1 MEEVEE
7 TDAAPASMHHSTA
20 SAWSPGF
27 HNELGHL
34 QAVVEDEDP
43 APQSWSATGIE
54 HPFRYTS
61 NQ

>member
-7 TDAAPASMHHSTA
+7 DDPAPASMHHSTA

-34 QAVVEDEDP
+34 QPVVED
-43 APQSWSATGIE
+43 G
-54 HPFRYTS
+54 TS
-61 NQ
+61 VLVGDGH